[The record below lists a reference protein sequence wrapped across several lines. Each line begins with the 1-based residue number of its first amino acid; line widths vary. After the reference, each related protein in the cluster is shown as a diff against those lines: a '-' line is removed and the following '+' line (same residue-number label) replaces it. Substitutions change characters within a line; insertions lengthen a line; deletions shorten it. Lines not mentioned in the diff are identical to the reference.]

1 MNKSETSMPRDRV
14 QMVVDNQIKPVSQE
28 GRTKGA
34 VGKSKQG
41 PALDFV
47 H

>member
-1 MNKSETSMPRDRV
+1 MPRDRDADGCG
-14 QMVVDNQIKPVSQE
+14 QPNQASSQE